1 MWIDQHEYE
10 KVGQILRTV
19 REAAGL
25 TQMALAARLSKPQ
38 SFVSSCETGQR
49 RVDLLELKRICT
61 ALSADPMSVYS
72 LVLAREKSKQ
82 MKR

>member
-10 KVGQILRTV
+10 KVGKILRTV

-38 SFVSSCETGQR
+38 SFISSCEAGQR
-49 RVDLLELKRICT
+49 RVDLLELKRMCI
-61 ALSADPMSVYS
+61 ALNADPMSVYS
-72 LVLAREKSKQ
+72 LILAQEKPKHG
-82 MKR
+82 KR